1 MEESISKQE
10 KLAIYLDIKNDIE
23 HLKDG
28 LCTVFGGED
37 FCIGEVLVEAEE
49 HDDGMKY
56 LVDDYYM
63 SHIPSITAL
72 VYRSLSKQMG
82 F

>member
-1 MEESISKQE
+1 MKISKQE
-10 KLAIYLDIKNDIE
+10 KLAIYLDVKNDID
-23 HLKDG
+23 HLKNG
-28 LCTVFGGED
+28 EGTRFGGED
-37 FCIGEVLVEAEE
+37 YGICLIDVEAEK

-56 LVDDYYM
+56 LVNDYYM
-63 SHIPSITAL
+63 SHVSSIVAV